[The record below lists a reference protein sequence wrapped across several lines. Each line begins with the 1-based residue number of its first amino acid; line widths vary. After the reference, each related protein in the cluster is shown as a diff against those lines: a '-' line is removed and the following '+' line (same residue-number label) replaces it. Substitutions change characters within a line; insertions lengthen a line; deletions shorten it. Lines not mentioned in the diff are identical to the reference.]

1 MESMELMELG
11 TTLVRMCNAGEDEAF
26 VEAHY
31 AADVVSIEAQGSD
44 EMPARAEG
52 IEAIRAK
59 GDWWRANH
67 EMHALSASGP
77 YIGHRADQFAVRFA
91 LDVTPKGAER
101 MQMEEVALYTVRDG
115 KIAQE
120 EFLYL
125 MG

>member
-1 MESMELMELG
+1 MEVMELG
-11 TTLVRMCNAGEDEAF
+11 TTLVRMSNSGEDEAF
-26 VEAHY
+26 IEAHY
-31 AADVVSIEAQGSD
+31 ADDVISIEGQGTD

-67 EMHALSASGP
+67 EMHSVMATGP
-77 YIGHRADQFAVRFA
+77 YMGHRPDQFVVRFV